1 MRRQRL
7 ALATLVRDEHA
18 RARARTWRASTWRWR
33 LASAGLPVAVALTLA
48 AVAGDPTSLPETW
61 SARPQGAAETA
72 MASTSQESSRD
83 AGALAGETALAST
96 ALKSSRDAG
105 ALVAEAAPQRRR
117 GFSFGGM
124 RSTSMTADLP
134 IRNMPYVGRFQFLR
148 LRFDEAYTSRGR
160 YEWGLDMGWNHDYPR
175 AEYNLSLMIDELT
188 VMPVTIDP
196 RGGNIYS
203 FTDPEI
209 FNHPFVYISEP
220 DYWVPSEEEL
230 ANLGD
235 YLAKGGFIMVDD
247 MEGNDTQAFYDFIR
261 RAVPGADF
269 TILDTT
275 HPIFNC
281 FFQVTPEDIL
291 NQADLSR
298 YGNPVIY
305 GVFEDNDPS
314 KRLMVVVN
322 HNQDIGESW
331 EFSNTGYVP
340 VEQANNSYKIGMNYV
355 ICSMMN

>member
-1 MRRQRL
+1 LLAAAAL
-7 ALATLVRDEHA
+7 ALAAHAGAVLGLVEA
-18 RARARTWRASTWRWR
+18 ASHRM
-33 LASAGLPVAVALTLA
+33 
-48 AVAGDPTSLPETW
+48 
-61 SARPQGAAETA
+61 QGAATTA
-72 MASTSQESSRD
+72 TAGTPSGSSGVAD
-83 AGALAGETALAST
+83 ALAAEST
-96 ALKSSRDAG
+96 
-105 ALVAEAAPQRRR
+105 PQRRR
-117 GFSFGGM
+117 RGGFSFGGM
-124 RSTSMTADLP
+124 RSTSSTADLP

-148 LRFDEAYTSRGR
+148 LRFDEAYTSRGN

-175 AEYNLSLMIDELT
+175 AEYNLSLMLDKLT

-220 DYWVPSEEEL
+220 GFWLPSDEEL
-230 ANLGD
+230 TNLGD

-247 MEGNDTQAFYDFIR
+247 MEGDDTQAFYDFIR
-261 RAVPGADF
+261 RAIPGADF

-281 FFQVTPEDIL
+281 FFQITPEDIL
-291 NQADLSR
+291 NQSYLSR

-314 KRLMVVVN
+314 QRLLAVVN

-355 ICSMMN
+355 ICSTMH